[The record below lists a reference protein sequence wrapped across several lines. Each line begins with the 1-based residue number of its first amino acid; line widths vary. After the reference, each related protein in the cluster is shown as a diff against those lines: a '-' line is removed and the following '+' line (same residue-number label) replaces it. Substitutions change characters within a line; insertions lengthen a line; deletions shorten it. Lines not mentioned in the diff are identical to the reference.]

1 MAEKTVKDTGEFG
14 CIRKITHGFINRP
27 EWVKLGSGDDCAVY
41 TVPDGMDELI
51 STDTM
56 VEGIHFTA
64 ETMGPCDVGFKLC
77 TSNFSDVA
85 AMGGRPCGFVISA
98 GLPENLPLAW
108 LEACYDGIRE
118 ACRRYGVNLL
128 GGDIT
133 GSPGGIILTGTVT
146 GMVPADT
153 AVKRSGARAGDLVC
167 VTGHPGDSGAGLEVI
182 FHKEERKFPRL
193 AEKHRRPKPNPELA
207 WKLRELGASAMDDIS
222 DGLSSELNEI
232 SHASHVNIVVD
243 GEKIP
248 VSEETIRFSQ
258 LIHQDIL
265 HFPLTG
271 GEDYELVFTIPRSA
285 AHRLQTFPEVHIIGY
300 VEEGNGVVQLKQM
313 DTMHILK
320 PEGYHHFE
328 K

>member
-1 MAEKTVKDTGEFG
+1 
-14 CIRKITHGFINRP
+14 
-27 EWVKLGSGDDCAVY
+27 
-41 TVPDGMDELI
+41 
-51 STDTM
+51 
-56 VEGIHFTA
+56 
-64 ETMGPCDVGFKLC
+64 
-77 TSNFSDVA
+77 
-85 AMGGRPCGFVISA
+85 
-98 GLPENLPLAW
+98 
-108 LEACYDGIRE
+108 
-118 ACRRYGVNLL
+118 
-128 GGDIT
+128 
-133 GSPGGIILTGTVT
+133 
-146 GMVPADT
+146 
-153 AVKRSGARAGDLVC
+153 
-167 VTGHPGDSGAGLEVI
+167 
-182 FHKEERKFPRL
+182 
-193 AEKHRRPKPNPELA
+193 
-207 WKLRELGASAMDDIS
+207 MDDIS

-271 GEDYELVFTIPRSA
+271 GEDYELIFTIPRSA

-300 VEEGNGVVQLKQM
+300 VEEGNGVVQLKQR

>member
-14 CIRKITHGFINRP
+14 CLRKITHGFINRP

-153 AVKRSGARAGDLVC
+153 AVK
-167 VTGHPGDSGAGLEVI
+167 
-182 FHKEERKFPRL
+182 
-193 AEKHRRPKPNPELA
+193 
-207 WKLRELGASAMDDIS
+207 
-222 DGLSSELNEI
+222 
-232 SHASHVNIVVD
+232 
-243 GEKIP
+243 
-248 VSEETIRFSQ
+248 
-258 LIHQDIL
+258 
-265 HFPLTG
+265 
-271 GEDYELVFTIPRSA
+271 
-285 AHRLQTFPEVHIIGY
+285 
-300 VEEGNGVVQLKQM
+300 
-313 DTMHILK
+313 
-320 PEGYHHFE
+320 
-328 K
+328 